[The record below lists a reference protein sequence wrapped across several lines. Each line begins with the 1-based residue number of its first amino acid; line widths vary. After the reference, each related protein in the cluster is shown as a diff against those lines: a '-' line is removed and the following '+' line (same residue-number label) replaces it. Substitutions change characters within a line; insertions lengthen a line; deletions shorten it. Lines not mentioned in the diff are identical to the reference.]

1 MKLLI
6 IVVIL
11 DKWFVLIQQFYN
23 KLKAILDAL
32 VLVKIIVFY
41 QMIYGVNDGDTMK
54 KIENIKDIKK

>member
-1 MKLLI
+1 MMKLLI

-41 QMIYGVNDGDTMK
+41 
-54 KIENIKDIKK
+54 